1 MTKQKSIALLSVLA
15 IGASLAIGTAEAR
28 DLRIA
33 PGTPPAHPAS
43 SHLYSGLAK
52 YLPEESGGAI
62 NAIMMGPEVV
72 SLRQMKDAL
81 QTGLIDVGNLLPLY
95 FPAELPN
102 FALAG
107 ELSLSGTDPHAMG
120 AALTEYTVLC
130 ESCQKEMTDF
140 GIVYLGSG
148 SSDPYVLLTNK
159 PAATADEVKG
169 LRLRSGGAPF
179 SRWAENFGA
188 VPVSIGVGETFEAM
202 SQGTI
207 DGSMASIGDLL
218 SFRLVELAKNVT
230 AVPLGTYFSTSN
242 FATSKATWS
251 SMSPEE
257 RTALLKAANRANA
270 DFTNRWGYEFPKI
283 AEKAAKDAGIEFA
296 EADPAF
302 AKAAED
308 FIIAD
313 RDTAAKISAE
323 RFGMTDAADRV
334 ADFIA
339 LVEKW
344 QTISDEVDH
353 DPAKMAQKVWDE
365 VWSKVDV
372 STYGM

>member
-1 MTKQKSIALLSVLA
+1 MTKLRNLTLISAVALGVALA
-15 IGASLAIGTAEAR
+15 APASAT

-33 PGTPPAHPAS
+33 PGAPPAHPAS
-43 SHLYSGLAK
+43 SHLYAGLAK
-52 YLPEESGGAI
+52 YLPEESGGAM
-62 NAIMMGPEVV
+62 NAQVLGPEVV
-72 SLRQMKDAL
+72 TLGQMKDAL
-81 QTGLIDVGNLLPLY
+81 QTGLVDVGNLLPLY

-120 AALTEYTVLC
+120 AALTEYTVTC
-130 ESCQKEMTDF
+130 GSCQTEMTNF

-148 SSDPYVLLTNK
+148 SSDPYVLLTTK
-159 PAATADEVKG
+159 PVTTADDVKG
-169 LRLRSGGAPF
+169 LRLRSGGSPF

-218 SFRLVELAKNVT
+218 SFRLVELAKDVT

-242 FATSKATWS
+242 FATAKTTWANL
-251 SMSPEE
+251 SPEE

-283 AEKAAKDAGIEFA
+283 AAKAASEAGITLTD
-296 EADPAF
+296 ADPAF
-302 AKAAED
+302 AKAAAD
-308 FIIAD
+308 FAIAD
-313 RDTAAKISAE
+313 RETAAKISQD
-323 RFGMTDAADRV
+323 RFAMNDASDRV
-334 ADFIA
+334 AEFVS
-339 LVEKW
+339 LVAKWEK
-344 QTISDEVDH
+344 ISDEVNH
-353 DPAKMAQKVWDE
+353 DPVQMAQKVWDE

>member
-1 MTKQKSIALLSVLA
+1 MTKLHHTFALAAALGLGVA
-15 IGASLAIGTAEAR
+15 ASADAR
-28 DLRIA
+28 DLRVA
-33 PGTPPAHPAS
+33 PGAPPAHPAS
-43 SHLYSGLAK
+43 SHLYGGLVE
-52 YLPEESGGAI
+52 YLPEESDGGM
-62 NAIMMGPEVV
+62 NAILLGPEVV
-72 SLRQMKDAL
+72 SLGQMKDAL
-81 QTGLIDVGNLLPLY
+81 QTGLVDVGNLLPLY

-120 AALTEYTVLC
+120 AALTEYTVNC
-130 ESCQKEMTDF
+130 ASCQEEMSKF

-148 SSDPYVLLTNK
+148 SSDPYVLLTTK
-159 PAATADEVKG
+159 PVASADDVKG

-179 SRWAENFGA
+179 SRWAEHFGA

-218 SFRLVELAKNVT
+218 SFRLVELVKQVT

-242 FATSKATWS
+242 FATAKNTWAELS
-251 SMSPEE
+251 AEE
-257 RTALLKAANRANA
+257 RGALLRAANRANA
-270 DFTNRWGYEFPKI
+270 NFTNRWGYEFP
-283 AEKAAKDAGIEFA
+283 AVAAQAAKDAGIA
-296 EADPAF
+296 IVDADPAF
-302 AKAAED
+302 AEAARE
-308 FIIAD
+308 FAIAD
-313 RDTAAKISAE
+313 RETAAAISAE

-334 ADFIA
+334 AEFIG

-344 QTISDEVDH
+344 EAISAEVNH
-353 DPAKMAQKVWDE
+353 DPSAMAERVYDE
-365 VWSKVDV
+365 VWSKVDL